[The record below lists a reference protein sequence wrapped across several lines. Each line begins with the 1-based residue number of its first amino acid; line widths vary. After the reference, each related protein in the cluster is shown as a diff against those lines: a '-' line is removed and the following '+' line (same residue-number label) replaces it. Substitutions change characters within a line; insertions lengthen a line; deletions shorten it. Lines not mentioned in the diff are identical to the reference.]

1 MGRAAGL
8 SSQGGVDP
16 AGARGL
22 LGGPPGGLAVLADR
36 VAGQPGGVAGLRL
49 QGGLLPPEDPGR
61 QRRADPSRGDPAG
74 LIGVV
79 AWSPSSATRATTSP
93 PSGLSGCTRST
104 AENTDRDGGRRWA
117 RSRRSRSCTA
127 GSVLR
132 VRGPAALA

>member
-74 LIGVV
+74 LIRVV
-79 AWSPSSATRATTSP
+79 AWSPSSTIRATTSP
-93 PSGLSGCTRST
+93 PSGWGVSSIGYCWRIRLGHLEPRFLTSQNILILPKLRSI
-104 AENTDRDGGRRWA
+104 G
-117 RSRRSRSCTA
+117 
-127 GSVLR
+127 
-132 VRGPAALA
+132 